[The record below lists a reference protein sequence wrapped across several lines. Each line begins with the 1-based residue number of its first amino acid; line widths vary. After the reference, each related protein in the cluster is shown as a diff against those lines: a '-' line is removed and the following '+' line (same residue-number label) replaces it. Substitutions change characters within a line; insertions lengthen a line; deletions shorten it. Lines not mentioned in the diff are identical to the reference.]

1 MARKSANPLGYAL
14 NLLHTHNMQNQS
26 VNNKRIAK
34 NTLML
39 YFRMLLLLFIN
50 LYTSRVV
57 LRELGIDDYGIYNVV
72 GGIIVI
78 LSFLN
83 NAMASG
89 TQRFMNI
96 EMGRNDMPALKKVFS
111 TSQQIHVLVAFCMLA
126 VAETIGL
133 WFLNNHMNIP
143 EGRMIAANWVYQV
156 SIISAIFGVFT
167 VPYNASI
174 ISHEKMSAF
183 AYISIVEAILK
194 LFVAFAIIWAPFDKL
209 IFYAILILLIGI
221 TNCCVYAF
229 YCFRHFEEC
238 RHITFDVDKN
248 MMKQML
254 SFSGWTVFGNLGY
267 ILHTQG
273 IAIVINMFFTVAVNA
288 AQGIANQVNGVITQF
303 ANNFLVALNP
313 QVVKSYAS
321 GEFEQMHILIIRGCK
336 MAFCLMAFFVIP
348 LVLEAPTIL
357 KVWLGI
363 VPEYAVIFMR
373 LVLIISL
380 VNSFSSLLATSK
392 GATGNIKNYQISL
405 TLIGALHIPFSWVAF
420 KFGYGPE
427 YSMYVY
433 LGLVVILQIIRIA
446 FVCRGINMSISFFFK
461 AVIVKCIM
469 VLLASSVLPLLLHIS
484 LPTSLITTLM
494 IGMTSVLCVVVSTL
508 YIALTASERR
518 ALLTPILSRKK

>member
-1 MARKSANPLGYAL
+1 M
-14 NLLHTHNMQNQS
+14 S
-26 VNNKRIAK
+26 VQLPNNNKRIAK

-39 YFRMLLLLFIN
+39 YFRMLLLLVIS

-57 LRELGIDDYGIYNVV
+57 LRELGVDDYGIYNVV

-83 NAMASG
+83 GAMAAG
-89 TQRFMNI
+89 AQRFMNI
-96 EMGRNDMPALKKVFS
+96 EMGRNDFAALKRVFT
-111 TSQQIHVLVAFCMLA
+111 TSQQIHALVALCMLA
-126 VAETIGL
+126 IAETVGV
-133 WFLNNHMNIP
+133 WFLNSYMNIP
-143 EGRMIAANWVYQV
+143 DGRMAAANWVYQFSV
-156 SIISAIFGVFT
+156 ISAIFGVFT

-183 AYISIVEAILK
+183 AYISIVEATLK
-194 LFVAFAIIWAPFDKL
+194 LLVAFAIIWSPFDKL
-209 IFYAILILLIGI
+209 IFYAVLILLIGI
-221 TNCCVYAF
+221 INCGVYAF
-229 YCFRHFEEC
+229 YCICHFEEC
-238 RHITFDVDKN
+238 SHMTFAVDKN

-321 GEFEQMHILIIRGCK
+321 GEIGQMHTLVIRGCK
-336 MAFCLMAFFVIP
+336 MAFCLMTFFVIP

-363 VPEYAVIFMR
+363 VPDYAVIFMR

-392 GATGNIKNYQISL
+392 GATGDIKNYQITL
-405 TLIGALHIPFSWVAF
+405 TLIGALHIPFAWVAF
-420 KFGYGPE
+420 KFGCGPE

-433 LGLVVILQIIRIA
+433 LGIVLTLQAIRIA
-446 FVCRGINMSISFFFK
+446 FVCRGINMSVRIFVRDVVAK
-461 AVIVKCIM
+461 CVAVFVASSALP
-469 VLLASSVLPLLLHIS
+469 VLLHVS
-484 LPTSLITTLM
+484 LSPSIITTL
-494 IGMTSVLCVVVSTL
+494 IVGVASVICVVVSTL
-508 YIALTASERR
+508 YIALTASERK
-518 ALLTPILSRKK
+518 AILKPILSRKK

>member
-1 MARKSANPLGYAL
+1 MFQEN
-14 NLLHTHNMQNQS
+14 
-26 VNNKRIAK
+26 NNKRIAK

-39 YFRMLLLLFIN
+39 YFRMLLLLVIS

-57 LRELGIDDYGIYNVV
+57 LRELGVDDYGIYNVV

-83 NAMASG
+83 GAMAAG

-96 EMGRNDMPALKKVFS
+96 EMGRNDMVALKKVFS
-111 TSQQIHVLVAFCMLA
+111 TSQQIHALVAFCMFA
-126 VAETIGL
+126 IAETVGV
-133 WFLNNHMNIP
+133 WFLNNYMNIP
-143 EGRMIAANWVYQV
+143 DGRISAANWVYQFSV
-156 SIISAIFGVFT
+156 ISAIFGVFT

-183 AYISIVEAILK
+183 AYISIIEASMK
-194 LFVAFAIIWAPFDKL
+194 LIVAFAVIWSPFDKL
-209 IFYAILILLIGI
+209 IFYAVLILLIGVI
-221 TNCCVYAF
+221 NCGIYAF
-229 YCFRHFEEC
+229 YCIRHFEEC
-238 RHITFDVDKN
+238 RYVIFAVDKN

-254 SFSGWTVFGNLGY
+254 SFSGWTVFGNFGY

-273 IAIVINMFFTVAVNA
+273 IAVVINVFFSVAVNA
-288 AQGIANQVNGVITQF
+288 AQGIANQVNGVVTQF
-303 ANNFLVALNP
+303 ASNFLVALNP

-321 GEFEQMHILIIRGCK
+321 GELQQMHSLIIRGCK
-336 MAFCLMAFFVIP
+336 MAFCLMSFFVIP

-357 KVWLGI
+357 KAWLGV

-392 GATGNIKNYQISL
+392 GATGNIKNYQITL
-405 TLIGALHIPFSWVAF
+405 TLIGALHIPFVWLAF
-420 KFGYGPE
+420 KLGCGPE

-433 LGLVVILQIIRIA
+433 LGLVVVLQIVRIV
-446 FVCRGINMSISFFFK
+446 FVCRGVNMSMHLFVK
-461 AVIVKCIM
+461 DVVVKCM
-469 VLLASSVLPLLLHIS
+469 EVLVVSSVLPAILHM
-484 LPTSLITTLM
+484 SLIPSFVSTL
-494 IGMTSVLCVVVSTL
+494 IVGISSVLCVVVSTL

-518 ALLTPILSRKK
+518 VILKPILYRKK